1 MQILT
6 SCHPSFQACPL
17 LLFSRGPGTPD
28 GKLRESTEP
37 SLQPAEPFLLTWLH
51 PTHPSGLSQA
61 SPFQK
66 PHGLGPPLQDPP
78 PGGVDEPSSQV
89 DLDPRVQH
97 PALGELFAEVD
108 SRACTGQ
115 VSLWLFAV
123 PSSFRNHSL
132 GIS

>member
-1 MQILT
+1 M
-6 SCHPSFQACPL
+6 PS
-17 LLFSRGPGTPD
+17 LFPGMPPSLVLQGPWDPD
-28 GKLRESTEP
+28 GRHRESTEP
-37 SLQPAEPFLLTWLH
+37 SLQPAESFLLTWLH

-66 PHGLGPPLQDPP
+66 PHSLGLPLQDSP
-78 PGGVDEPSSQV
+78 PGRVDEPSTQL

-97 PALGELFAEVD
+97 PALGELLAEAD

-115 VSLWLFAV
+115 VSLRLFAF

-132 GIS
+132 IYPRSID